1 MEKNPLYR
9 FQVKSERWFHIING
23 RVGRNNQQTRRR
35 RRARRAR
42 RAAAAAADD
51 DNPHEAMAMQ
61 MLGDGDQQGEAPRA
75 EQESIG
81 SDIFDDSLRY
91 SNVDRPTLKVDVSS
105 PTRQEQRR
113 GSFMDEDR
121 IANFFRRK

>member
-1 MEKNPLYR
+1 MYR

-35 RRARRAR
+35 RRARRA
-42 RAAAAAADD
+42 AAAAADD

-61 MLGDGDQQGEAPRA
+61 MLGDGDQAEGGEAPRA

>member
-1 MEKNPLYR
+1 M
-9 FQVKSERWFHIING
+9 VC
-23 RVGRNNQQTRRR
+23 R
-35 RRARRAR
+35 RRARSAAKSAKAR
-42 RAAAAAADD
+42 GAKAKSAADDDD

-61 MLGDGDQQGEAPRA
+61 MMAGGGAEEGGEAPMA
-75 EQESIG
+75 EHESIG